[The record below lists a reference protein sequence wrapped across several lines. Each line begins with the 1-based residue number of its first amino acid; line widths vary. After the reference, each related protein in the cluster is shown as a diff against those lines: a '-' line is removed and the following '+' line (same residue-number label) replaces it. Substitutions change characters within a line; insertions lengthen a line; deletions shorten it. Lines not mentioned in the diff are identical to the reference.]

1 MEGTAYNSATVLH
14 IQGDHQ
20 ELVKLNI
27 NAAASSERVH
37 VIDIQ
42 NVNNAS
48 LQPRYPSRHLLNNNS
63 KQ

>member
-1 MEGTAYNSATVLH
+1 MEGTVNNSATVLH
-14 IQGDHQ
+14 IQGDQ
-20 ELVKLNI
+20 EFVKLNI
-27 NAAASSERVH
+27 NAAASSGGVH

-48 LQPRYPSRHLLNNNS
+48 SQPRNPSRHLLKNNS